1 MKFAVILAS
10 FITSGFGAQLSKYGK
25 HVALISG
32 APGAAPAASPAT
44 SGMLNETARTGLSFP
59 PAPAPALFDNSEV
72 SLEDA
77 DAVSIKFQVANYD
90 YNQIFGD
97 KVPPPVVEDASTS
110 ASNDQLQ
117 WAEGDSQ
124 KKGVVLTVLRR
135 SGRDAQDSRASVLME
150 DSIRDAINKELIEA
164 GFGSTVITVVL
175 SPGESRL
182 VESSDP
188 GAVGRALKVDAF
200 FATDVANDKETL
212 KKLVA
217 TLEQCYHSGALLKS
231 VSVALYKL
239 TGLEPQIHDFDV
251 EFKDIAPWS
260 SDACQTHMTG
270 VVKRL
275 TVAYTRRMVPA
286 SLFWECTN
294 YMVQLSFSHD
304 RAVTAHDRTVCQR
317 IVAEFSA
324 EWNFGE
330 GKALPVTIGPMS
342 DDSDVTRS
350 RTNYSLSNSTDK
362 VHNSTKFVASTM
374 SGRLALNMSGF
385 CTSVCEVK
393 FGIGAVLCK

>member
-1 MKFAVILAS
+1 MKFAVIAS
-10 FITSGFGAQLSKYGK
+10 FIASATGAQLSQYGK
-25 HVALISG
+25 NVPLISG
-32 APGAAPAASPAT
+32 APGAAPSASPAT
-44 SGMLNETARTGLSFP
+44 SGMLNEKSLP
-59 PAPAPALFDNSEV
+59 PAPAPALFNKSEV

-97 KVPPPVVEDASTS
+97 KVPPPVVEDAPTS
-110 ASNDQLQ
+110 ASNDELQ
-117 WAEGDSQ
+117 WTKGNSQ

-135 SGRDAQDSRASVLME
+135 SGRDAHDSRASVLME

-175 SPGESRL
+175 SPGESRR

-188 GAVGRALKVDAF
+188 GAIGRALKVDAF

-231 VSVALYKL
+231 VSQSLYKL

-260 SDACQTHMTG
+260 SDACQNHMTD

-304 RAVTAHDRTVCQR
+304 RAVTAHDRSVCQR

-330 GKALPVTIGPMS
+330 GKALPVTMGPMS
-342 DDSDVTRS
+342 ADSDVSRS
-350 RTNYSLSNSTDK
+350 RTNFSLSNSTDK
-362 VHNSTKFVASTM
+362 GHNSTKVVASTM
-374 SGRLALNMSGF
+374 SARLALHMSGF
-385 CTSVCEVK
+385 CKSVCEVK